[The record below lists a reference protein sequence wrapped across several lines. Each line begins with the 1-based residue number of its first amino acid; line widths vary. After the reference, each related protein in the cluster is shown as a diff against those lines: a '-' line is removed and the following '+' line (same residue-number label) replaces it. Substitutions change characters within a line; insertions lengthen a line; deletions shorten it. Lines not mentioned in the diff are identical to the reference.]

1 MFCFEVWTFVLPEP
15 SVLYVRQIMEH
26 KWKSK
31 RIKDRKDMNEQYIN
45 GSWQEDG
52 VSSEELASSSFLF
65 ILQSRKIPNNP
76 VARIILPLADLPLFH
91 ITRRISWLLRRRL
104 THFNSTPLVSQFWK
118 SSFPPSKENCFFS
131 CSLVFKIMN
140 QKKEIFIRYQENL
153 IR

>member
-1 MFCFEVWTFVLPEP
+1 
-15 SVLYVRQIMEH
+15 
-26 KWKSK
+26 
-31 RIKDRKDMNEQYIN
+31 MNEQYIN

-104 THFNSTPLVSQFWK
+104 THFNSTPLVSQF
-118 SSFPPSKENCFFS
+118 
-131 CSLVFKIMN
+131 
-140 QKKEIFIRYQENL
+140 
-153 IR
+153 